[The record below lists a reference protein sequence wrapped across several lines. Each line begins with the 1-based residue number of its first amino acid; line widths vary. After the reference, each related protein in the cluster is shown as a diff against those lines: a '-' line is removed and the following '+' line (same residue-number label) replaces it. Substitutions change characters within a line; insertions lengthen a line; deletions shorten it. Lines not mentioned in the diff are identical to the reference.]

1 MNFLR
6 KKKKDL
12 FECKRNKKLKR
23 ISSLKKQKQEKKKN
37 KKQKKETKKRNKNL
51 SAKKKRERK
60 NTLLN
65 FLVVHLIEQRH
76 RVYDVYIIY
85 SCN

>member
-37 KKQKKETKKRNKNL
+37 KKQKKETKKEIKISVPR
-51 SAKKKRERK
+51 KKEREK
-60 NTLLN
+60 TL
-65 FLVVHLIEQRH
+65 
-76 RVYDVYIIY
+76 Y
-85 SCN
+85 